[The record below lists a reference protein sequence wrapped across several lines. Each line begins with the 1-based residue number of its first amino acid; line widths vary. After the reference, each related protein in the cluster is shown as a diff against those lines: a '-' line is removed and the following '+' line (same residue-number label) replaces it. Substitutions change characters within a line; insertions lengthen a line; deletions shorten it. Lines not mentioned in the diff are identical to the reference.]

1 MKSLANL
8 SAIILVACWML
19 AIAFI
24 SVQNAQP
31 TSITFFGQQSVAM
44 PFGLMLTFTAVL
56 GMVGMSLLQPLLFPT
71 RRDRSAQE
79 DDYS

>member
-8 SAIILVACWML
+8 SAIMLVACWMV

-31 TSITFFGQQSVAM
+31 TSIAFFGQQSIAM
-44 PFGLMLTFTAVL
+44 PFGLLLTFTAVV
-56 GMVGMSLLQPLLFPT
+56 GMVGISLLQPLLLPS
-71 RRDRSAQE
+71 RRDRTQE
-79 DDYS
+79 DDS

>member
-8 SAIILVACWML
+8 SAIMLVACWML

-31 TSITFFGQQSVAM
+31 TSIAFFGQQSVAM
-44 PFGLMLTFTAVL
+44 PFGLLLTFTAVL
-56 GMVGMSLLQPLLFPT
+56 GMVGISLLQPLLFPT
-71 RRDRSAQE
+71 RRDRAAQE
-79 DDYS
+79 DDY